1 MRKKD
6 EFYNQ
11 EEREVLL
18 EDKFS
23 RKSYTIAMGGGSSV
37 TGLDKISSKEAKLL
51 LDDDQSLQEREKKT
65 SEEAILV
72 MPKDRGRRRSRMT
85 QVGDKKTKF
94 TEVMEQV

>member
-6 EFYNQ
+6 ELYNQ
-11 EEREVLL
+11 EEREVL
-18 EDKFS
+18 FS

-37 TGLDKISSKEAKLL
+37 TGLDKISNKEAKLS
-51 LDDDQSLQEREKKT
+51 LDADQSLQEREKKT